1 MKTVEN
7 LDYNTLRNRL
17 PKEITDDIVQL
28 LANSQQALADFAYI
42 KTQLD
47 VNDFNVKY
55 GVNLVL
61 PPETI

>member
-28 LANSQQALADFAYI
+28 LANSQQGLADFAYI

>member
-61 PPETI
+61 PPETV

>member
-61 PPETI
+61 RPETI